1 MMPELGG
8 REATGS
14 PAPFFGKS
22 VNPIQTRGCRFCP
35 AFTTCTANFFHLPA
49 SLVWRQKNYNKG
61 LVKEFYR
68 TESGGVACLK
78 FMVAALLEIWNL
90 KTWKHVRRATY
101 HQFKSCHLSN
111 LTLNPNCCQS
121 NKIHKNKNKILLF
134 SRFWVEIVL
143 KGPINTLVRL
153 DPWWGWW
160 NYRHHHLE
168 QLQLCPKSKLDLDCL
183 LQQWNPRHKNWLQI
197 YVYIPSY
204 LFEAFS
210 YP

>member
-121 NKIHKNKNKILLF
+121 NKIHKNKNKNKILLF
-134 SRFWVEIVL
+134 QDFELKLYSKVLSIPWSGWILDEGGEIIVIIIL
-143 KGPINTLVRL
+143 NSCSCAQ
-153 DPWWGWW
+153 
-160 NYRHHHLE
+160 N
-168 QLQLCPKSKLDLDCL
+168 QS
-183 LQQWNPRHKNWLQI
+183 
-197 YVYIPSY
+197 
-204 LFEAFS
+204 
-210 YP
+210 